1 MTPSRRLVLRR
12 TLRAALPLVA
22 TGLLALGPLAARAQA
37 WPSKP
42 IRLVVNFAAG
52 GTTDVMARALAKP
65 LSAAL
70 GVAVTVE
77 NKTGALGAIGA
88 NEVARAAPDG
98 YTILLTTQ
106 GSLTEIP
113 VLSASTPYDP
123 LTAFTPVTLIG
134 ESPLILFAH
143 PSIPANDMKGFIEY
157 AKSQTQ
163 GIDLAVTGSSVKLGA
178 YALAGAAN
186 IRITQIPYNG
196 QGPALTALLGGHT
209 PLALNTSSTALMQ
222 HVQAG
227 RLKLLGVGS
236 DGPYKL
242 MPGVPAISQT
252 LPGYVAKAWWAI
264 FAPAGTPAPI
274 VDRLN
279 QAFRKALAEP
289 GMDELFVAN
298 AVAAATSTPAE
309 LGRMVA
315 TGLATT
321 RALVKQHQI
330 PQE

>member
-1 MTPSRRLVLRR
+1 MHHSRRHLLHRA
-12 TLRAALPLVA
+12 LRAVWHLLCAGALA
-22 TGLLALGPLAARAQA
+22 SGPLAAQAQA

-70 GVAVTVE
+70 GVSVSVE

-98 YTILLTTQ
+98 HTLLLTTQ

-113 VLSASTPYDP
+113 VLSAATPYDP
-123 LTAFTPVTLIG
+123 LTAFAPVSLIG

-143 PSIPANDMKGFIEY
+143 PSIPANDVKGFIEY
-157 AKSQTQ
+157 ARSQPQ
-163 GIDLAVTGSSVKLGA
+163 GVDLAVTGSSVKLGA

-186 IRITQIPYNG
+186 IKITQIPYNG

-227 RLKLLGVGS
+227 RLKLLGIGS

-252 LPGYVAKAWWAI
+252 LPGYVAKAWWAV
-264 FAPAGTPAPI
+264 FAPAGTPAPV

-279 QAFRKALAEP
+279 RVLKQALAEP
-289 GMDELFVAN
+289 GVDELFVAN
-298 AVAAATSTPAE
+298 AVAVATSTPAE
-309 LGRMVA
+309 LGRMVT

>member
-1 MTPSRRLVLRR
+1 MNPSRRHLLGR
-12 TLRAALPLVA
+12 LLLAALPCIGA
-22 TGLLALGPLAARAQA
+22 TTLGLGPLPAQAQA
-37 WPSKP
+37 WPAKP

-70 GVAVTVE
+70 GVNVSVE

-123 LTAFTPVTLIG
+123 LTAFAPVTLIG

-157 AKSQTQ
+157 AKAQTQ

-186 IRITQIPYNG
+186 IKITQIPYNG

-264 FAPAGTPAPI
+264 FAPAGTPTPV

-279 QAFRKALAEP
+279 QAFKKALAEP

-309 LGRMVA
+309 LGRMVS
-315 TGLATT
+315 TGLAGTK
-321 RALVKQHQI
+321 ALVKQHQI